1 MLGVLL
7 LSMLGLT
14 ILCYVK
20 AGLLTI
26 LTYLLLT
33 MLTILT
39 SLTILCY
46 VKAGRPLG
54 GVST

>member
-26 LTYLLLT
+26 LT
-33 MLTILT
+33 MLTIHT
-39 SLTILCY
+39 SLTVLCY